1 MKGVPM
7 MSMKAVWLVDGLCT
21 VLFIFIMAVIFVL
34 PSPQQDF
41 LLSIFSILYRTGAW
55 IMGAGLVFT
64 CLWGRG
70 KPGLML
76 GIMMLIYYM
85 ITTFFT
91 LFGLIVLTTE
101 WELLWY
107 IHPLIIIPGCIL
119 ALWHRKKVTVQ

>member
-1 MKGVPM
+1 M

-34 PSPQQDF
+34 PSPQQEF
-41 LLSIFSILYRTGAW
+41 LLSLFSILYRTGAW
-55 IMGAGLVFT
+55 IMGAGLVFA

-91 LFGLIVLTTE
+91 LFGLMVLTTE
-101 WELLWY
+101 WELLCY

-119 ALWHRKKVTVQ
+119 ALRNRKKIVK